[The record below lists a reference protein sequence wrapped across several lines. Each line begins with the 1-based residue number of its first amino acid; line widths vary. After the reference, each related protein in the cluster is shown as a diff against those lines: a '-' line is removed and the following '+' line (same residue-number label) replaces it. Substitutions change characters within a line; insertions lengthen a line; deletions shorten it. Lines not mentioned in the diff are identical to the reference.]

1 MITYSTNMMG
11 PYSLDWYRERGLMI
25 KTTKVVETPLMAE
38 LLKKPIGTSYEVEE
52 VTKSYACG
60 RIDVYGLDEK
70 EYYGGMSEIAVP
82 PMHIDDW
89 YDFSDW
95 LDEFSTDTPCTLV
108 ELVEEYEQENSKIRW
123 EKCPVLS
130 VD

>member
-11 PYSLDWYRERGLMI
+11 PYSLDWYRDRGLMV
-25 KTTKVVETPLMAE
+25 KTTKVVNAPLLAE

-52 VTKSYACG
+52 VTTSYACG

-70 EYYGGMSEIAVP
+70 EYYCGKSEIAVP

-89 YDFSDW
+89 YYFSDW
-95 LDEFSTDTPCTLV
+95 LDEFSTDTPWTLV
-108 ELVEEYEQENSKIRW
+108 ELVEEYEQENPKIRW
-123 EKCPVLS
+123 EKG
-130 VD
+130 